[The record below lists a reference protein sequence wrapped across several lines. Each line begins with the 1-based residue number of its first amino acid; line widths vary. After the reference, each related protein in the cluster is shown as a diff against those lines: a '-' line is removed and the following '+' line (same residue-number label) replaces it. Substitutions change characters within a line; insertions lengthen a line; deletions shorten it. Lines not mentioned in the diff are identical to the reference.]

1 MYARAVD
8 DAAARLRELRQEEWG
23 DFGLAAFALGLAVVG
38 SQARPELA
46 MPLFLAGLTVAALGV
61 RALWREWD
69 LLDRLAGER
78 YAYVIPQVLAYAARE
93 ATTERRL
100 SFAAQIRARLQQ
112 PADAFDAR
120 GVSVREELEALAT
133 ELEDREL
140 SLDPACAVACMRLL
154 TDAESPF
161 FAPEAVEDLRSQV
174 RQVRAGFG
182 PAHRSG

>member
-8 DAAARLRELRQEEWG
+8 DAAARLRELRREEWE
-23 DFGLAAFALGLAVVG
+23 DFGLAALALGLAVAG
-38 SQARPELA
+38 SQARPALA
-46 MPLFLAGLTVAALGV
+46 MPFFVAGLTVAALGV

-78 YAYVIPQVLAYAARE
+78 YAYVIPQVLTYAARE
-93 ATTERRL
+93 ATTERRRT
-100 SFAAQIRARLQQ
+100 FAALIRARLQQ
-112 PADAFDAR
+112 PTGAFGAR

-154 TDAESPF
+154 TDVGSPF
-161 FAPEAVEDLRSQV
+161 FAPEAVEDLRSGV